1 MTRVSLKRNLIEPV
15 SFRPSD
21 DWPQG
26 EESFNDIFY
35 HIKKR
40 SPDTLFIRMASLW
53 KRLFYSSGRRRRYF
67 EEGEHSFSIL
77 CGRLR
82 GVVLT
87 IKCSNGIIYLSIKIS
102 QNNRNHVFLYHK
114 KDYVF
119 DKLKEIFPDE
129 AIEFTIEYE
138 N

>member
-15 SFRPSD
+15 SFQPSD

-26 EESFNDIFY
+26 EESFNDIFN

-67 EEGEHSFSIL
+67 EEGEQSFSIL

-82 GVVLT
+82 GIVLT
-87 IKCSNGIIYLSIKIS
+87 IKCSNGIIYLS
-102 QNNRNHVFLYHK
+102 
-114 KDYVF
+114 
-119 DKLKEIFPDE
+119 
-129 AIEFTIEYE
+129 
-138 N
+138 

>member
-15 SFRPSD
+15 SFQPSD
-21 DWPQG
+21 DWSQG
-26 EESFNDIFY
+26 EENFNDIFNR
-35 HIKKR
+35 IKKR

-67 EEGEHSFSIL
+67 EQGEHSFSL
-77 CGRLR
+77 LGGRLL
-82 GVVLT
+82 GIVLT
-87 IKCSNGIIYLSIKIS
+87 IKCRSGIIYLSIIVNP
-102 QNNRNHVFLYHK
+102 NNRNHVFLYHK

-129 AIEFTIEYE
+129 AIEFLIEYE